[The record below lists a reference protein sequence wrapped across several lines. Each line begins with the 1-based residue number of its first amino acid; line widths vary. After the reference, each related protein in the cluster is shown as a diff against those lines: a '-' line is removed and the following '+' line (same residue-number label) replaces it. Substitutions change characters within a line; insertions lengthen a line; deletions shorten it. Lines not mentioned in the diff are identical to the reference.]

1 MSENNDFFL
10 DELVRAGLLDDAQAQ
25 EITEEHVRT
34 GKPSRV
40 LVQEA
45 GLATED
51 QVLDVVCQLLGAERV
66 DLEHMMVNPDV
77 LAAVPGNIARM
88 YTAMPIAMCT
98 CFQRFSFSALM
109 ISLSRSKRRISSSRL
124 LKSSFR
130 SMTANSSP
138 PILNTGLWWNMR
150 QISWQAVFRYTSPL
164 SWPY

>member
-77 LAAVPGNIARM
+77 LSAVPGNIARM
-88 YTAMPIAMCT
+88 YNAMPIAADSHSVTFAVCDV
-98 CFQRFSFSALM
+98 
-109 ISLSRSKRRISSSRL
+109 ISPE
-124 LKSSFR
+124 
-130 SMTANSSP
+130 T
-138 PILNTGLWWNMR
+138 
-150 QISWQAVFRYTSPL
+150 
-164 SWPY
+164 